1 MPMTGERILY
11 FLKWIKVFSGWQH
24 DGKVLVSLLIIVFVH
39 LGEICGR
46 NIDFSACCDRKSE
59 DYRGHLFSRMED
71 GLKCLKAGSKL
82 SNFIN
87 LHLQTFGMCR
97 ERQ

>member
-1 MPMTGERILY
+1 M
-11 FLKWIKVFSGWQH
+11 FSGWEH
-24 DGKVLVSLLIIVFVH
+24 DEKVFLSLVIIVLVH
-39 LGEICGR
+39 LNAIGGR
-46 NIDFSACCDRKSE
+46 NNECSVCCDRKCE
-59 DYRGHLFSRMED
+59 DCRGQLFSRMED

-87 LHLQTFGMCR
+87 LYLQTFGMCR

>member
-1 MPMTGERILY
+1 M
-11 FLKWIKVFSGWQH
+11 FSGWQH
-24 DGKVLVSLLIIVFVH
+24 DGKVLVSLLIIVLVN
-39 LGEICGR
+39 LVEICGH
-46 NIDFSACCDRKSE
+46 NFDFSACCDHKGE
-59 DYRGHLFSRMED
+59 DYRKHLFSRMED

-87 LHLQTFGMCR
+87 LYLQTFGMCK